1 MKKITKIISIVLF
14 FLISVFYT
22 NKSIDILKNNDPIMK
37 QIKNTKEKYTIS
49 PINAIINGNE
59 IQSGTY
65 GKEIDY
71 ESSYTKMKRYGKYN
85 EALTVLKDTKPTI
98 SIEDTYDKYL
108 TKGNSN
114 KRNVSLV
121 FKITDDKNIMELLSL
136 LEKKDVQV
144 TFFIDGTLLENNA
157 KVIKSL
163 SNHEVEILSYNNKQE
178 ETFMT
183 ASISY
188 LESLTNREA
197 NFCYTENDNE
207 DLLKMCS
214 KNKLHTI
221 KPTLVLKNDIYNNIK
236 KSVEKDTVITID
248 NYQGNNLSSA
258 IDYLKSKGYNLVTI
272 QDMFDES
279 T

>member
-121 FKITDDKNIMELLSL
+121 FKIADDKNIMELLSL

-197 NFCYTENDNE
+197 KFCYTENDNE

-236 KSVEKDTVITID
+236 KSVEKDIVITID

>member
-136 LEKKDVQV
+136 LEKKEVQV

-197 NFCYTENDNE
+197 KFCYTENDNE

-236 KSVEKDTVITID
+236 KSVEKDIVITID

>member
-1 MKKITKIISIVLF
+1 MKEITKIISIVLF

-236 KSVEKDTVITID
+236 KSVEKDIVITID

>member
-1 MKKITKIISIVLF
+1 MKEITKIISIVLF

-197 NFCYTENDNE
+197 KFCYTENDNE

-236 KSVEKDTVITID
+236 KSVEKDIVITID
-248 NYQGNNLSSA
+248 NYQGNNLSSS

>member
-236 KSVEKDTVITID
+236 KSVEKDIVITID

>member
-1 MKKITKIISIVLF
+1 MKEITKIISIVLF

-197 NFCYTENDNE
+197 KFCYTENDNE

-236 KSVEKDTVITID
+236 KSVEKDIVITID

>member
-197 NFCYTENDNE
+197 KFCYTENDNE

-236 KSVEKDTVITID
+236 KSVEKDIVITID
-248 NYQGNNLSSA
+248 NYQGNNLSSS

>member
-49 PINAIINGNE
+49 PVNAIINGNE

-197 NFCYTENDNE
+197 KFCYTENDNE

-236 KSVEKDTVITID
+236 KSVEKDIVITID

>member
-197 NFCYTENDNE
+197 KFCYTENDNE

>member
-197 NFCYTENDNE
+197 KFCYTENDNE

-236 KSVEKDTVITID
+236 KSVEKDIVITID